1 LRLFVLICNNCLDLK
16 VNTTLRIEEA
26 EKVKIEGAAGA
37 HTAAFE
43 NMESQIAEINQ
54 IIDRSSLKNEELA
67 SFSGQIEAIEAQL
80 DGTGD
85 RMKSLDNSLT
95 NTEQAILQGQYN
107 LTSLRQEADKL
118 HMQANHI
125 KDKAT
130 QLQEANVGGALTLT
144 QQAKEKS
151 DEAARKVDEITA
163 DIDGAMLFE
172 SSRIRGTTQI
182 KIKEMK
188 DNIDQ
193 SQATN
198 TQ

>member
-1 LRLFVLICNNCLDLK
+1 
-16 VNTTLRIEEA
+16 
-26 EKVKIEGAAGA
+26 
-37 HTAAFE
+37 
-43 NMESQIAEINQ
+43 MESQIAEINQ

-130 QLQEANVGGALTLT
+130 QLQEV
-144 QQAKEKS
+144 S
-151 DEAARKVDEITA
+151 FSFI
-163 DIDGAMLFE
+163 
-172 SSRIRGTTQI
+172 
-182 KIKEMK
+182 
-188 DNIDQ
+188 
-193 SQATN
+193 
-198 TQ
+198 